1 MASLL
6 RILTSEP
13 LAHNV
18 NQLRFIS
25 TASSLLTPD
34 SKTSLPS
41 NHKKSRHV
49 LSLLRTENNPDRI
62 LEICR
67 SASLTPNHHLHRVAF
82 SVAVTTLA
90 NEKHFSAV
98 SHLLD
103 GFIKSQPYPIPE
115 SFAVRVIILYGR
127 ANMLDRSIQTFH
139 DLERYEIQR
148 TVKSL
153 NALLH
158 ACLMVKDYKEAKR
171 IYFEI
176 PRTYGIEPDLE
187 TYNRIIKALC
197 ESNSTSSSYSI
208 VAEMEMRRVKPRAST
223 FGLMIAGF
231 YKEEK
236 YDDVRKVLRLM
247 REFGV
252 HVGIATY
259 NVMIQCLCERKKTA
273 EAKALLCGVMSCRM
287 RPNSVTY
294 SLLIRGFCSEGDLD
308 EAMDVFEVM
317 VKSGCK
323 PGSECYFGLIRCL
336 CEGGE
341 FETALVLCRES
352 MEKNWVPSFS
362 VMKWLVHGLV
372 GGNKV
377 DEAKEVIAQVKD
389 KFSRNVDLW
398 NEVEAELLP
407 HGYVSPESLLHG
419 LFLSAS
425 DVFSFG
431 VIVLEIVNGKRN
443 RSFSS
448 SIG

>member
-25 TASSLLTPD
+25 TASSLLT
-34 SKTSLPS
+34 SLTT

-67 SASLTPNHHLHRVAF
+67 SASLSPHHNHHLHRVAF
-82 SVAVTTLA
+82 SLAVATLSSQ
-90 NEKHFSAV
+90 KHLSAV

-103 GFIKSQPYPIPE
+103 GFINSQPHPRSE
-115 SFAVRVIILYGR
+115 SSAVRAIILYGR
-127 ANMLDRSIQTFH
+127 ANMLDRSLQTFH
-139 DLERYEIQR
+139 NLERYEIQR

-153 NALLH
+153 NALLL
-158 ACLMVKDYKEAKR
+158 ACLTARDYEEAKR
-171 IYFEI
+171 VYSET
-176 PRTYGIEPDLE
+176 PRKYGIEPDLE
-187 TYNRIIKALC
+187 TYNRIVKALC

-208 VAEMEMRRVKPRAST
+208 VAEMERRRVKPRAST

-231 YKEEK
+231 YKEGK
-236 YDDVRKVLRLM
+236 YDEVRRVLRLM

-259 NVMIQCLCERKKTA
+259 NIMVRCLCEGKRSR
-273 EAKALLCGVMSCRM
+273 EAKALLCGVVSSRM
-287 RPNSVTY
+287 RPNSETY
-294 SLLIRGFCSEGDLD
+294 SILIRGFCGEGDLD
-308 EAMDVFEVM
+308 EAMGVFEVM

-336 CEGGE
+336 CERGE
-341 FETALVLCRES
+341 FETALVLCKES

-362 VMKWLVHGLV
+362 VMRWLVHGLV
-372 GGNKV
+372 GCDKV
-377 DEAKEVIAQVKD
+377 DEAREVIALVKE

-398 NEVEAELLP
+398 NEVEAELP
-407 HGYVSPESLLHG
+407 
-419 LFLSAS
+419 
-425 DVFSFG
+425 
-431 VIVLEIVNGKRN
+431 
-443 RSFSS
+443 
-448 SIG
+448 

>member
-1 MASLL
+1 MNPSLMASLF

-18 NQLRFIS
+18 NQFRLIS

-34 SKTSLPS
+34 SKASLTS
-41 NHKKSRHV
+41 NHHKNTRHV

-67 SASLTPNHHLHRVAF
+67 SASLTPDHHHLHRVAF
-82 SVAVTTLA
+82 SVAVATLSSD
-90 NEKHFSAV
+90 KHFAAV

-103 GFIKSQPYPIPE
+103 GFIKSQPNPKSE

-127 ANMLDRSIQTFH
+127 ANMLDRSLQTFH

-153 NALLH
+153 NALLL
-158 ACLMVKDYKEAKR
+158 ACLTARDYEEAKR
-171 IYFEI
+171 VYSET
-176 PRTYGIEPDLE
+176 PKRYGIEPDLE

-208 VAEMEMRRVKPRAST
+208 VAEMERRRVKPRAST
-223 FGLMIAGF
+223 FGLMIGGF

-236 YDDVRKVLRLM
+236 YDEVRRVLRLM
-247 REFGV
+247 RDFGV
-252 HVGIATY
+252 HVGVATY
-259 NVMIQCLCERKKTA
+259 NVMVRCLCERKRTR
-273 EAKALLCGVMSCRM
+273 EAKALLCGVMSSRM

-294 SLLIRGFCSEGDLD
+294 SLLIHGFCSEGDLD
-308 EAMDVFEVM
+308 EAMSVFEVM

-323 PGSECYFGLIRCL
+323 PGSECYFDLIRCL
-336 CEGGE
+336 CKGGD

-362 VMKWLVHGLV
+362 VMRWLVHGLV
-372 GGNKV
+372 GSNKV
-377 DEAKEVIAQVKD
+377 DEAREVIAQVKD

-398 NEVEAELLP
+398 NEVEA
-407 HGYVSPESLLHG
+407 G
-419 LFLSAS
+419 LS
-425 DVFSFG
+425 
-431 VIVLEIVNGKRN
+431 R
-443 RSFSS
+443 
-448 SIG
+448 